1 MCRRVK
7 VSADRSIGI
16 NMDKEKQTDIVRNVL
31 WALLLV
37 AALVWGIAAGHWKP
51 FIVLAV
57 MFVSVKVPLLLRM
70 RKLHKLTQTLEGMLK
85 EQGQPSY
92 VPEPSVIDAMQKKA
106 KTISDEINRLCP
118 PQECLSFAIDMERTP
133 TIFDSKLGGC
143 PYWDGRQP
151 YPTDENGR
159 PMAMVIQVNLGNCP
173 HVEPLPSSG
182 MLQFFITSD
191 ESVLEE
197 GYGTDYENPT
207 SQRCFRVVYHKMVD
221 PSIDP
226 QQMGQFPVCE
236 RLENTPVF
244 GEYAISVSKDAS
256 CVNRTCENF
265 DKLFATAIN
274 QLYGDEM
281 ETPYIDDYLK
291 KDLPEEYRDK
301 VSDALV
307 IGDNPMHCFPL
318 GSHFQMLGFPAFE
331 QYDEREA
338 GSRYG
343 TLLLQIP
350 TISSTEGEE
359 WHTIWGDC
367 GSARLFINAD
377 DLRRC
382 DFSDVYYEYQ
392 CY

>member
-1 MCRRVK
+1 MFFC
-7 VSADRSIGI
+7 S
-16 NMDKEKQTDIVRNVL
+16 VL
-31 WALLLV
+31 L
-37 AALVWGIAAGHWKP
+37 
-51 FIVLAV
+51 
-57 MFVSVKVPLLLRM
+57 FVEEIR
-70 RKLHKLTQTLEGMLK
+70 ENLK
-85 EQGQPSY
+85 E
-92 VPEPSVIDAMQKKA
+92 
-106 KTISDEINRLCP
+106 
-118 PQECLSFAIDMERTP
+118 AI
-133 TIFDSKLGGC
+133 K
-143 PYWDGRQP
+143 
-151 YPTDENGR
+151 
-159 PMAMVIQVNLGNCP
+159 
-173 HVEPLPSSG
+173 
-182 MLQFFITSD
+182 
-191 ESVLEE
+191 
-197 GYGTDYENPT
+197 
-207 SQRCFRVVYHKMVD
+207 
-221 PSIDP
+221 
-226 QQMGQFPVCE
+226 
-236 RLENTPVF
+236 
-244 GEYAISVSKDAS
+244 
-256 CVNRTCENF
+256 
-265 DKLFATAIN
+265 

-307 IGDNPMHCFPL
+307 IGDNPMYCFPL

-382 DFSDVYYEYQ
+382 DFSDVCYEYQ